1 MTDLLLTYLRI
12 VTGLLTD
19 GHVPC
24 VFFGLWL
31 TVAPLVIL
39 GAFAHVVALGWRA
52 R

>member
-1 MTDLLLTYLRI
+1 MTLFSTYLHL
-12 VTGLLTD
+12 VLTLLTD

-39 GAFAHVVALGWRA
+39 GAFAHVVVLGWRA